1 MPRKPTA
8 SAVDVVRMKQ
18 GFEQALGFAGHNWFS
33 SSSMHSAHVRVVQVH
48 PPPQRVQ
55 MPGRMVVGMD
65 AGTAGTAGTVSRFF
79 FHVRHMPRLCVM
91 CGSSTVPGMVS
102 FAPCTP
108 GIGL

>member
-65 AGTAGTAGTVSRFF
+65 AGTAGTAGTVSRFSSF
-79 FHVRHMPRLCVM
+79 MCVT
-91 CGSSTVPGMVS
+91 CLVYV
-102 FAPCTP
+102 
-108 GIGL
+108 